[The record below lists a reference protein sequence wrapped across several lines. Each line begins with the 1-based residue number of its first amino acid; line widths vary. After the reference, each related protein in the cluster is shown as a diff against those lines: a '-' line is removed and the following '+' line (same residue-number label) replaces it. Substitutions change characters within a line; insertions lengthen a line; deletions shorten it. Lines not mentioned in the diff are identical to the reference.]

1 MSKRP
6 KIYPIQI
13 WFLDDDL
20 QKSAEYLSNKFL
32 YKTINGCMQALIAA
46 RFYFIGIR
54 NKKFYKYFFS
64 KERKQQTMDK
74 YFPLWPMEKPPLFS
88 NYDTKQSKWTRK
100 CLEHIEYVKTYL
112 DILCLEYEFRFKKQ
126 SSVEKFLEWL
136 DNDAPKINIPKG
148 NIAKIILEWKSI
160 DPKFRNKD
168 IIKGYRNKY
177 KAIFQ
182 NDGIQIKD
190 FTNRD
195 IPEFLI
201 EEEVNRQ
208 KSEKWME

>member
-1 MSKRP
+1 MGKRP

-13 WFLDDDL
+13 WFLDSDL
-20 QKSAEYLSNKFL
+20 QKSAKCLSNKFL
-32 YKTINGCMQALIAA
+32 YKTINGCMQALIAS

-74 YFPLWPMEKPPLFS
+74 YFPLWPMEKPPSFS
-88 NYDTKQSKWTRK
+88 NFDTKQSKWTRK
-100 CLEHIEYVKTYL
+100 CLEHVEYVKKYL
-112 DILCLEYEFRFKKQ
+112 DFLCIEYEFRFKKQ
-126 SSVEKFLEWL
+126 SSAEKFLEWL
-136 DNDAPKINIPKG
+136 DCDAPKINIPSG
-148 NIAKIILEWKSI
+148 NLTKITLEWKSI
-160 DPKFRNKD
+160 DPKFRDKD

-201 EEEVNRQ
+201 EEDINKQ
-208 KSEKWME
+208 NAEKWMN